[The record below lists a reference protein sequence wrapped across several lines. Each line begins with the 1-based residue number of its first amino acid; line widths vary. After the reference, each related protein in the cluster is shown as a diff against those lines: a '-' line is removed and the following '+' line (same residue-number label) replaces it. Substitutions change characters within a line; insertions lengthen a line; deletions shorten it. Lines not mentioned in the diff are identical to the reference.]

1 VRIKRKR
8 RIRVRAGVPVPKR
21 DRVDNL
27 VCLLRKMMAALMVSH
42 KPQVTEG
49 SRVRIVR
56 TKLRKRSQQRVELI
70 RINRGLGNEIWAV
83 RIH

>member
-27 VCLLRKMMAALMVSH
+27 VCLLRKMRAALTVNH
-42 KPQVTEG
+42 KPQVTEVI
-49 SRVRIVR
+49 RVRIIR
-56 TKLRKRSQQRVELI
+56 TILRKRSQQRVERI